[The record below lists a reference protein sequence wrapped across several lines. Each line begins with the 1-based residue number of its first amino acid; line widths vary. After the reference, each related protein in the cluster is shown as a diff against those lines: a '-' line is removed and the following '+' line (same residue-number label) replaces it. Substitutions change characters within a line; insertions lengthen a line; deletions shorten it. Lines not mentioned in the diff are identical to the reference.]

1 LESFV
6 WPSEDSLRNA
16 SGPAIRLARKW
27 MAGVLDYFP
36 IELANTWNRIFR
48 DHYVMG
54 IRRYLEDHGVP
65 GHDPASILP
74 SQLFPIHFDARS
86 PLLKHS
92 SGSLV
97 DGAWSCRVGRDKPAH
112 CVYGPY
118 LAMHVSCELEVRFY
132 IRVERQDGDNL
143 NVATLDVYEDKSR
156 TVLAESVL
164 RVNDAREYGYASLR
178 FVSAPGQNLEFRVFW
193 HGNHAL
199 GVERLELH
207 RVGM

>member
-1 LESFV
+1 
-6 WPSEDSLRNA
+6 
-16 SGPAIRLARKW
+16 
-27 MAGVLDYFP
+27 
-36 IELANTWNRIFR
+36 
-48 DHYVMG
+48 
-54 IRRYLEDHGVP
+54 
-65 GHDPASILP
+65 
-74 SQLFPIHFDARS
+74 
-86 PLLKHS
+86 
-92 SGSLV
+92 
-97 DGAWSCRVGRDKPAH
+97 
-112 CVYGPY
+112 
-118 LAMHVSCELEVRFY
+118 MHVSCELEVRFY